1 VAARRLEARRVVTTT
16 RRRPLKIYPE
26 PEVMLEQLVRA
37 LERIAD
43 EVGSVVETLDALVV
57 VDEHGRKCLRTDKP

>member
-1 VAARRLEARRVVTTT
+1 MH
-16 RRRPLKIYPE
+16 PE

-43 EVGSVVETLDALVV
+43 GVGSIVETLDALVV
-57 VDEHGRKCLRTDKP
+57 VDDAGQKCLRTNKS